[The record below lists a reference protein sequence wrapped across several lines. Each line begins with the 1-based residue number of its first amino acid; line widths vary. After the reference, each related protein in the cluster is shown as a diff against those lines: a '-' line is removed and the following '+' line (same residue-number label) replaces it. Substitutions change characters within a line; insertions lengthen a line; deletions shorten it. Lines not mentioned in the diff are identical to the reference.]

1 MTNKTFH
8 NIPSNECLEVY
19 YEIMDNA
26 NSKWRSAVLLV
37 ESKDY
42 GSAVSLAVI
51 STEETIKALVIFID
65 SLGFNFRR
73 IKGMDIIFNH
83 HRLRYALAYII
94 FAVSLFGDDLKKL
107 ALDIRDNPT
116 KVKIYMDEISDDINL
131 FLKRRLRKYAIRKLI
146 QFRRELKWFSKMDVF
161 RQDGFYCDYQD
172 YLKNPI
178 RITKE
183 NCNEL
188 MVRLTKVRETV
199 NSFCLTLQLED
210 INKQLDNLRID
221 FIKKGYYNDIAVSIK
236 NMKINRSDPF
246 GTLSKLIE

>member
-1 MTNKTFH
+1 
-8 NIPSNECLEVY
+8 
-19 YEIMDNA
+19 
-26 NSKWRSAVLLV
+26 
-37 ESKDY
+37 
-42 GSAVSLAVI
+42 
-51 STEETIKALVIFID
+51 
-65 SLGFNFRR
+65 
-73 IKGMDIIFNH
+73 MDIIFNH

-107 ALDIRDNPT
+107 ALEIRDNPT